1 MASSDKL
8 EAQMRMERADISRLD
23 TLIKQQ
29 SGLLKV
35 HNQLKDK
42 ADLLI
47 KQCAIILQEDEKY
60 TQDVAKAIEGF
71 VKRRKQRDATRKQLI
86 NLLEEVQP

>member
-35 HNQLKDK
+35 HGKLKES

-60 TQDVAKAIEGF
+60 IQDVAKAIEGF
-71 VKRRKQRDATRKQLI
+71 VKRRKQRDINRKELVD
-86 NLLEEVQP
+86 LLKSRR